1 MRRILVC
8 CLLLPL
14 MIGCALSS
22 SNNTKNSNRIT
33 DPDIAGNPAGAKA
46 KGDFSSPR
54 AAVETFI
61 AAGANRDADLL
72 SQCFDADSPGEFRK
86 LREKTAS
93 QKDLDELADFVR
105 GAQVTDV
112 KEAGDRAVVSV
123 KFTKRNEEISMKKSA
138 GGWKIL
144 DF

>member
-1 MRRILVC
+1 MRTTLVC
-8 CLLLPL
+8 LILLSML
-14 MIGCALSS
+14 GCSLRN
-22 SNNTKNSNRIT
+22 SNNINTSNRNNSQSSGT
-33 DPDIAGNPAGAKA
+33 SGGGNAKS
-46 KGDFSSPR
+46 DFSSPR

-93 QKDLDELADFVR
+93 QKDLDELADFVK
-105 GAQVTDV
+105 GAQITDV
-112 KEAGDRAVVSV
+112 KELGDKAIVSV
-123 KFTKRNEEISMKKSA
+123 AFKARHEQINMKKSA
-138 GGWKIL
+138 SGWKIL